1 MVIKQTHQK
10 RWFVSVVSV
19 QGAADE
25 RLEFNRA
32 ALYCRKVAFTGVSLY
47 STRLVSH
54 RECWRSR
61 KRSCP
66 ERTRMFV
73 QPAVPDVS
81 LAELQ

>member
-32 ALYCRKVAFTGVSLY
+32 ALYCRKVAFAGGFSVLHTAGIAQGMLAFQKA
-47 STRLVSH
+47 LVS
-54 RECWRSR
+54 
-61 KRSCP
+61 
-66 ERTRMFV
+66 
-73 QPAVPDVS
+73 
-81 LAELQ
+81 